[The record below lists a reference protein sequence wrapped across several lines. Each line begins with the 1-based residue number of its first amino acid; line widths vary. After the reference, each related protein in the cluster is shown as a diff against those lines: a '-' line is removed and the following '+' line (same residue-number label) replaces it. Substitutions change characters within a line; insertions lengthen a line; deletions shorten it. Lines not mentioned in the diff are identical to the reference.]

1 MYAISGAGMLVL
13 LCFNGIR
20 TLCKEGNIYVGLKR
34 KMHIYIN
41 IVFDDQG
48 VQGHFNLTSSWGM
61 CKPENAHI
69 LGELNGF

>member
-1 MYAISGAGMLVL
+1 MQRGKY
-13 LCFNGIR
+13 
-20 TLCKEGNIYVGLKR
+20 IYVGLKR